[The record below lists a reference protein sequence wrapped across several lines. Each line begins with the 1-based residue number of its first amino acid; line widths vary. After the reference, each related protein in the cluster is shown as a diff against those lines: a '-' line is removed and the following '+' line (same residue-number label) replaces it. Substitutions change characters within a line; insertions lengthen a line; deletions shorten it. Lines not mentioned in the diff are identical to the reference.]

1 MQRIARWTSNP
12 KVLGSI
18 PRWDGYLKLCQ
29 WDFHRKDFVN
39 HFQEASFPAG
49 NNPFLFAEFC
59 CMKRYPCTL
68 LSFICLHV
76 GTRDFF
82 TYADIEL
89 FGFPTF
95 KLSNRPSV
103 LKLVQTSS
111 RGVHQSYWNVG
122 CFLQDQRWSAKL
134 RDKIKIVL
142 VICGPS
148 DISGPCLMFKDDLDP
163 RLPKEVLMPF
173 FPHVLER

>member
-1 MQRIARWTSNP
+1 MWSFLSVVVITCALHAQGRRFDP
-12 KVLGSI
+12 G
-18 PRWDGYLKLCQ
+18 
-29 WDFHRKDFVN
+29 RKQSV
-39 HFQEASFPAG
+39 SV
-49 NNPFLFAEFC
+49 C
-59 CMKRYPCTL
+59 WIL
-68 LSFICLHV
+68 LYEEISLYSFICLHV

-111 RGVHQSYWNVG
+111 RGVYQSYWNVG
-122 CFLQDQRWSAKL
+122 CFLQDQRRSAKL

-163 RLPKEVLMPF
+163 RVPKEVLMPI